1 MNKIPTQELLEHL
14 RLEKLEVNLF
24 RGSSR
29 DIGTPQVFG
38 GQVLGQALL
47 AASQTVE
54 NKFAH
59 SMHAYF
65 LRAGDPDHPIVY
77 DVDRSRDG
85 RSFSVRRVEAI
96 QHGRPIFNMAA
107 SFQLDQPG
115 VEHQFTAPD
124 VPGPDELGE
133 AEPLP
138 KEVMDKIPLKFQRWF
153 NRAGPFDFRSVIPND
168 PMNPVKQPPYKD
180 VWFRCKGEV
189 PDDDCMHRVL
199 LAYVS
204 DFHLINTA
212 TLPHGLSYLKGNV
225 RMASLDHALW
235 IHRPPRVDE
244 WLLYSCDSP
253 GSSGS
258 RGFARGMIFDQQGLL
273 IASAAQEGMIRS
285 R

>member
-1 MNKIPTQELLEHL
+1 M
-14 RLEKLEVNLF
+14 
-24 RGSSR
+24 
-29 DIGTPQVFG
+29 FG

-47 AASQTVE
+47 AASRTIE
-54 NKFAH
+54 DKIAH
-59 SMHAYF
+59 SLHAYF
-65 LRAGDPDHPIVY
+65 LRPGDPEHPIVY

-85 RSFSVRRVEAI
+85 RSFAVRRVEAI

-124 VPGPDELGE
+124 VPGPDELSE
-133 AEPLP
+133 SDPLP
-138 KEVMDKIPLKFQRWF
+138 AEAMEKIPQNFRRWF
-153 NRAGPFDFRSVIPND
+153 KRGGPFDFRSVVPSD
-168 PMNPVKQPPYKD
+168 PMNPVKQAPHKN
-180 VWFRCKGEV
+180 VWFRCMGKV
-189 PDDDCMHRVL
+189 PDDDCLHRVL

-204 DFHLINTA
+204 DFHLIDTA

-253 GSSGS
+253 SSSGS
-258 RGFARGMIFDQQGLL
+258 RGIARGMIFDQQGIL
-273 IASAAQEGMIRS
+273 IASTAQEGMIRTRS
-285 R
+285 PKPD